1 MHTIRFR
8 TAATVTAA
16 VLAGLSLTA
25 CESDE
30 VASGGRSAA
39 SPDAAATSQPDG
51 KAGGAGKAGETG
63 KAEGTGKAD
72 GEGSG
77 NGQGAAG
84 SQGKGA
90 GKSGGAGMTQGSG
103 NGSSVACTGAN
114 VKAVVT
120 KARRP
125 INHLLITITNT
136 GSRAC
141 DAYYA
146 PLLRFDDAQ
155 AATQIMEDSKPQS
168 VVSVAPGQS
177 AYASVKLSGEGGA
190 DSGGRTA
197 QHLTVH
203 FAPRSGSGSTG
214 TPAKLTLPAGT
225 HTDDD
230 AAVTYWQ
237 SSASDAL
244 TY

>member
-8 TAATVTAA
+8 TAAAVTAA

-39 SPDAAATSQPDG
+39 SPDAGATSRPDG

-63 KAEGTGKAD
+63 KADSTGKAD
-72 GEGSG
+72 
-77 NGQGAAG
+77 
-84 SQGKGA
+84 
-90 GKSGGAGMTQGSG
+90 
-103 NGSSVACTGAN
+103 
-114 VKAVVT
+114 
-120 KARRP
+120 
-125 INHLLITITNT
+125 
-136 GSRAC
+136 
-141 DAYYA
+141 
-146 PLLRFDDAQ
+146 
-155 AATQIMEDSKPQS
+155 
-168 VVSVAPGQS
+168 
-177 AYASVKLSGEGGA
+177 GEGGA